1 MVQNEVSLKE
11 GMPFYIAGILL
22 IATGFVFLSY
32 FGIGMGYYTLM
43 SILAFISAGL
53 IFYAGWIQHYGKDN
67 NEYDDSS
74 GGKRV
79 FLPPA

>member
-1 MVQNEVSLKE
+1 MVQNEMSLKE

-22 IATGFVFLSY
+22 IATGFVILSY
-32 FGIGMGYYTLM
+32 FGMGYYTLI

-53 IFYAGWIQHYGKDN
+53 IGYVGLMLHFGKDN
-67 NEYDDSS
+67 KEYDNSS
-74 GGKRV
+74 GGKRA